1 MTVSAASEKCT
12 SNSNKD
18 LEITVASIECSNAA
32 SEQHIALGN
41 DNLSTK
47 SRIQTNN
54 LQNAEPVT
62 HSNDNLKETISD
74 NKETNATNTCELNKL
89 DNVDSNNPVIDS
101 AKVQVY
107 KSEKLSTFAIIANSD
122 DNNLSEKVV
131 DKICNDDNH
140 SVKCSFAEINNSQDP
155 KNSTKSDNSDNLSS
169 HKDYV
174 EHEHVSKTSE
184 HKDIIQSKDTS
195 KIQPVKKESS
205 TLLVQD
211 QNNLFSIK
219 NSKEIKNE
227 DGDINKSVTQI
238 INNNSTSTLQRI
250 LESIDVKNSDNEIK
264 SINVTRRKR
273 SRKTINIV
281 ESCVEEDKQ
290 GRKYFILEIKYDS

>member
-1 MTVSAASEKCT
+1 MTVSASTEKCT
-12 SNSNKD
+12 SKSNKD
-18 LEITVASIECSNAA
+18 LEITAASIECSNAA

-47 SRIQTNN
+47 NRIQINN
-54 LQNAEPVT
+54 LQNAEPVI

-89 DNVDSNNPVIDS
+89 DNVDSNSPIIDS

-107 KSEKLSTFAIIANSD
+107 KSEKLSTLAIVANSD

-131 DKICNDDNH
+131 DKIFNDDNH
-140 SVKCSFAEINNSQDP
+140 SVKCPFVEINNSQDP
-155 KNSTKSDNSDNLSS
+155 KDSIKSDNLSS

-174 EHEHVSKTSE
+174 EHVRKTSE

-211 QNNLFSIK
+211 QNNLLSIK
-219 NSKEIKNE
+219 DSKEITNE
-227 DGDINKSVTQI
+227 DRDINKSVMQI

-250 LESIDVKNSDNEIK
+250 LLESIDVKNSDNEIK
-264 SINVTRRKR
+264 SINATRRKR
-273 SRKTINIV
+273 SKKTINTIEV
-281 ESCVEEDKQ
+281 CVEEDKQ
-290 GRKYFILEIKYDS
+290 GRKYFTLEVKCDS